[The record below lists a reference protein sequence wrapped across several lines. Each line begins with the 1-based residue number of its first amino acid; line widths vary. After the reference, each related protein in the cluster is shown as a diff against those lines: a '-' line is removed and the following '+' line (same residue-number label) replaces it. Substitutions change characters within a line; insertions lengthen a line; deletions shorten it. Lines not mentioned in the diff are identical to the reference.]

1 MIDKVKAQELRLAG
15 MTYKQIA
22 TELDCSEAWCK
33 KNLKD
38 CEHNKPVDSQLQ
50 EVIKLSLTETGITSF
65 QLLGLMMTKD
75 ELRDDSKEGKLKK
88 ESVLKNTTRKV
99 KAANGV
105 VRPTWMPSESSV
117 EAFDDL
123 IRIVNDLDSRLYEEI
138 ELFKK
143 EHNLPDYCYNSVLNA
158 ITMTSQIGSLLR
170 GASST
175 IALVD
180 SYHERAIE
188 LRSRNNKGLSKVKAK
203 VDSLVFPEDVPY

>member
-1 MIDKVKAQELRLAG
+1 MVDKAKAQELRLSG

-38 CEHNKPVDSQLQ
+38 CEHNKPVDTQLE
-50 EVIKLSLTETGITSF
+50 EVIRISLTETGITSF
-65 QLLGLMMTKD
+65 QLLGIMMSKD
-75 ELRDDSKEGKLKK
+75 ELRDDSKEGKARK

-123 IRIVNDLDSRLYEEI
+123 IRLVNELDTRLYEEI
-138 ELFKK
+138 ELFRK
-143 EHNLPDYCYNSVLNA
+143 EHSLPDYSYNSILNA
-158 ITMTSQIGSLLR
+158 VTMTSQIGSMLR

-188 LRSRNNKGLSKVKAK
+188 LRNRNNKGLTKVKSK
-203 VDSLVFPEDVPY
+203 VDSLVIPEDIPY

>member
-1 MIDKVKAQELRLAG
+1 MVDKVKAQELRLAG
-15 MTYKQIA
+15 KTYKQIA
-22 TELDCSEAWCK
+22 EELDCSEAWCK
-33 KNLKD
+33 KNLKG
-38 CEHNKPVDSQLQ
+38 CECTKQVDTQLE

-65 QLLGLMMTKD
+65 QLLGLMMTKE
-75 ELRDDSKEGKLKK
+75 ELYDDSKEGKAKK

-99 KAANGV
+99 KAAKGI

-138 ELFKK
+138 EHFRK
-143 EHNLPDYCYNSVLNA
+143 EHNLPDYSYNSILNA
-158 ITMTSQIGSLLR
+158 VTMTSQIGSLLR

-180 SYHERAIE
+180 SYHDRAIE
-188 LRSRNNKGLSKVKAK
+188 LRKRNNKGVSRVKTK
-203 VDSLVFPEDVPY
+203 IDLIVVPEDIPY